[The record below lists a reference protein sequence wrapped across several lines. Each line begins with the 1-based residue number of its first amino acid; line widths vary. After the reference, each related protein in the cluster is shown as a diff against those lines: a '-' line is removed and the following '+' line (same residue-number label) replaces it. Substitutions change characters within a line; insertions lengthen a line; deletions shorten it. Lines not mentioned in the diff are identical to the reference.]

1 MKRSNVKRH
10 FHTCHTS
17 FASKYP
23 EGDIRKRACLEL
35 LRQVK
40 ASQQQLRAW
49 SQKGNCNSAS
59 FAASLAIVKNGKP
72 FTDGEYAKIFMLD
85 VANELFED
93 LSNKDTIIK
102 RIKDVPL
109 SARTVHDRAIMM
121 ANEVEEIQLKDINTA
136 ELFSLAFDESTD
148 VSHLSQFSVI
158 ARYVVGD
165 TLREESRAVLPL
177 KGTTR
182 GEDLFRSFM
191 EFATEKK
198 LPIDNL
204 VSVCTDGAP
213 CMMEKNKGFVALL
226 RKYEKT
232 PIPSFHCI
240 LHQEALCAQLCGK
253 QFSDVMDVVTSVV
266 ILLLPELQMIA
277 SLNH

>member
-23 EGDIRKRACLEL
+23 EGDIRKGACLEL

-93 LSNKDTIIK
+93 LSKKDTIIK

-121 ANEVEEIQLKDINTA
+121 ANEVEEIQLKDINKA

-165 TLREESRAVLPL
+165 TLREENLAVLPL

-191 EFATEKK
+191 EFATEKSCR
-198 LPIDNL
+198 LIILFQCALTELL
-204 VSVCTDGAP
+204 V
-213 CMMEKNKGFVALL
+213 
-226 RKYEKT
+226 
-232 PIPSFHCI
+232 
-240 LHQEALCAQLCGK
+240 
-253 QFSDVMDVVTSVV
+253 
-266 ILLLPELQMIA
+266 
-277 SLNH
+277 